1 MAPEIEEQEDEGGG
15 DEWMTT
21 FADLMSLLLTFFILL
36 LSFANMDVIKFRD
49 AQGSLKDAFGVQFD
63 DTIKGEQRTK
73 AASIVDLLYKTK
85 DSVVNLELEIRQS
98 QGAVKSMIQARMQS
112 NEDIYKK
119 LQSIVRDQNL
129 GDQVVVEN
137 TSRGVIIT
145 VNGQLFFYSG
155 SAVLREESFPLLDSI
170 TNVVADFPYKL
181 TIEGHTDNTQIKTS
195 EFPSNWEL
203 STGRAIS
210 AVKYILSSGKIDP
223 EKLGAGGY
231 SDTRPIAQNDTPEGR
246 RINRRIE
253 FVFFRDDMEIK
264 EFEDLRQKE
273 DPETTTPDTP
283 SIPDTS
289 GSTEKS
295 TEGATD
301 KAPTTG
307 TGTEEKPTG
316 ADGNKTEPLGQES
329 INNEATTSPD
339 AGAESSALK
348 GAPSTDRPAT
358 TSPAKTKQATPSVRS
373 LLPSS
378 QAPLFKQSTDETNPS
393 PKQAEATET
402 KGTQSRATA
411 KAKAKA
417 TKKNILQPINIL
429 GPIGITPE
437 SLERPTGSSAE
448 STGTTPTKLDNNT
461 GTQSFRPKKTSRPA
475 RRRAI
480 KKTTAPAKTTPA
492 KPAPYVP
499 GKFSAPTD

>member
-1 MAPEIEEQEDEGGG
+1 VAPEIEEQEDEGGG

-49 AQGSLKDAFGVQFD
+49 AQGSLKNAFGVQFD
-63 DTIKGEQRTK
+63 DTIRGEQRTK

-155 SAVLREESFPLLDSI
+155 SSVLREESFPLLDSI
-170 TNVVADFPYKL
+170 TNVVAEFPYKL

-264 EFEDLRQKE
+264 EFEDLQQKE
-273 DPETTTPDTP
+273 DPAP
-283 SIPDTS
+283 SLPGTD
-289 GSTEKS
+289 GSADKS
-295 TEGATD
+295 AEGATD
-301 KAPTTG
+301 IAPTSG
-307 TGTEEKPTG
+307 TGTTAEATG
-316 ADGNKTEPLGQES
+316 KGGIKTEPANQ
-329 INNEATTSPD
+329 D
-339 AGAESSALK
+339 
-348 GAPSTDRPAT
+348 AT
-358 TSPAKTKQATPSVRS
+358 TSPASGAESTDKPAATAPTNTEQVKAKAKPSPSVRS
-373 LLPSS
+373 LLPSNR
-378 QAPLFKQSTDETNPS
+378 APLFKKSTGATS
-393 PKQAEATET
+393 PTQAEATKTKAAQSET
-402 KGTQSRATA
+402 R
-411 KAKAKA
+411 AKAKA
-417 TKKNILQPINIL
+417 TKKGILQPINIL

-437 SLERPTGSSAE
+437 AIERPTSSSAE
-448 STGTTPTKLDNNT
+448 STGTTPSKIDNKT
-461 GTQSFRPKKTSRPA
+461 STQSFGPK
-475 RRRAI
+475 
-480 KKTTAPAKTTPA
+480 KTTPA

>member
-1 MAPEIEEQEDEGGG
+1 MAPEIEEEDEGGG

-63 DTIKGEQRTK
+63 DTVKGEQRTK

-112 NEDIYKK
+112 NEDIYRK

-137 TSRGVIIT
+137 TSRGIIIT

-155 SAVLREESFPLLDSI
+155 SAVLRKESFPLLDSI

-181 TIEGHTDNTQIKTS
+181 TIEGHTDSTQIKTS

-264 EFEDLRQKE
+264 EFEDLQQKE
-273 DPETTTPDTP
+273 DPA
-283 SIPDTS
+283 TS
-289 GSTEKS
+289 LPGTNDSTEKGA
-295 TEGATD
+295 EGATD
-301 KAPTTG
+301 IAPTTG
-307 TGTEEKPTG
+307 TGTDGEATGTGGIKTKPSAQEVTSSPATGTEPGALKDAPATDKPT
-316 ADGNKTEPLGQES
+316 K
-329 INNEATTSPD
+329 
-339 AGAESSALK
+339 AEQ
-348 GAPSTDRPAT
+348 
-358 TSPAKTKQATPSVRS
+358 AKPTPSVRS
-373 LLPSS
+373 LLPSN
-378 QAPLFKQSTDETNPS
+378 QAPLFKKSTKATSPK

-402 KGTQSRATA
+402 KATQSKTN
-411 KAKAKA
+411 AKA
-417 TKKNILQPINIL
+417 TKKGILQPINIL

-437 SLERPTGSSAE
+437 SIEQPTSS
-448 STGTTPTKLDNNT
+448 STPPAKLDSNT
-461 GTQSFRPKKTSRPA
+461 STQSFKPR
-475 RRRAI
+475 
-480 KKTTAPAKTTPA
+480 KTTPA

>member
-1 MAPEIEEQEDEGGG
+1 MAVEIEEQEDEGGG
-15 DEWMTT
+15 NEWMTT

-98 QGAVKSMIQARMQS
+98 QGAVKSMIKSRMQS
-112 NEDIYKK
+112 NEDIYRK

-137 TSRGVIIT
+137 TSRGVVIT

-155 SAVLREESFPLLDSI
+155 SAVLREESFPLLDNI
-170 TNVVADFPYKL
+170 TNVVAEFPYKL
-181 TIEGHTDNTQIKTS
+181 TIEGHTDNTQIKTP

-210 AVKYILSSGKIDP
+210 AVKYILSSGKVDP

-264 EFEDLRQKE
+264 EFEDLQQRE
-273 DPETTTPDTP
+273 DPETTAPNTPN
-283 SIPDTS
+283 TS
-289 GSTEKS
+289 GSI
-295 TEGATD
+295 EGSAEG
-301 KAPTTG
+301 TT
-307 TGTEEKPTG
+307 KPPASG
-316 ADGNKTEPLGQES
+316 ADAEGKPAGAGGNTTEPIGQNS
-329 INNEATTSPD
+329 INDGAATGSG
-339 AGAESSALK
+339 AGAESSSLRD
-348 GAPSTDRPAT
+348 APATDRPVQ
-358 TSPAKTKQATPSVRS
+358 PAPASTKQLDEPTPSARS

-378 QAPLFKQSTDETNPS
+378 QAPLFKQPTEETSSSPEQTEAAKTKAAQPSTRT
-393 PKQAEATET
+393 
-402 KGTQSRATA
+402 
-411 KAKAKA
+411 KA
-417 TKKNILQPINIL
+417 TKKGILQPINIL
-429 GPIGITPE
+429 EPIGITPE
-437 SLERPTGSSAE
+437 SLESPRSPESIARPTGSAA
-448 STGTTPTKLDNNT
+448 STGKAPAKLDNNSE
-461 GTQSFRPKKTSRPA
+461 GQSFKPKKTSRPA

-480 KKTTAPAKTTPA
+480 KKTTPA
-492 KPAPYVP
+492 KPTPYIP